1 MSQVAGSQA
10 GEFDPA
16 EVFRLFAMQE
26 VDSASF
32 DTAVVDA
39 PGADLR
45 CVFFWGNDCYN
56 CTLFKNTALMLQD
69 QIKALGLTWFHANVY
84 QDEALGRRF
93 GLHGVP
99 AFVFYR
105 AGKRLGRISGWPGL
119 PQFGGAVARLH
130 AGA

>member
-1 MSQVAGSQA
+1 MPQTAEPQA

-16 EVFRLFAMQE
+16 EVFRLFAMRE

-32 DTAVVDA
+32 DAAVVNA
-39 PGADLR
+39 QGSDLR

-56 CTLFKNTALMLQD
+56 CMLFKNTALMLQD

-84 QDEALGRRF
+84 QDDALGRRF

-119 PQFGGAVARLH
+119 PQFSGAVARLN